1 MMRKQTGMVIWV
13 CLLLVML
20 AGGVGYVVGRG
31 PFVMARQVETTLKN
45 EALTPLDTLTMD
57 QAACAALAQAVEDE
71 YTQWL
76 SPVQMQDLMTEIS
89 GEEAAGIG
97 AELLSVEGGWQVIDV
112 LEESP
117 AQMAGLAKGDLI
129 VKINGEPIGEADWTA
144 EEGVTTLFSVER
156 EGMARDVVI
165 IPQKIEPMPAVISKT
180 LPNGYGYIRIRSFVQ
195 EGAENQFEQAM
206 AQFVDAKGVILDVRH
221 NPGGRMDA
229 VLTMLNGCLPD
240 KTEVLCLLEAKGK
253 EERYQTSGEQR
264 YTMPM
269 AVLTDGQSASAAE
282 IFAGVLQNQGR
293 ALIVGDT
300 TYGKGVVQ
308 KLKTLKDGS
317 GLKYTMAEYRMADG
331 TVIHEKGVTPDIKLT
346 CEGLPGWART
356 ELEDLPLQA
365 AVQALE
371 TQQP

>member
-1 MMRKQTGMVIWV
+1 
-13 CLLLVML
+13 
-20 AGGVGYVVGRG
+20 
-31 PFVMARQVETTLKN
+31 
-45 EALTPLDTLTMD
+45 
-57 QAACAALAQAVEDE
+57 
-71 YTQWL
+71 
-76 SPVQMQDLMTEIS
+76 
-89 GEEAAGIG
+89 
-97 AELLSVEGGWQVIDV
+97 
-112 LEESP
+112 
-117 AQMAGLAKGDLI
+117 
-129 VKINGEPIGEADWTA
+129 
-144 EEGVTTLFSVER
+144 
-156 EGMARDVVI
+156 
-165 IPQKIEPMPAVISKT
+165 
-180 LPNGYGYIRIRSFVQ
+180 
-195 EGAENQFEQAM
+195 M

-221 NPGGRMDA
+221 NQGGRMDA
-229 VLTMLNGCLPD
+229 VLTMLNGSLPD

>member
-1 MMRKQTGMVIWV
+1 MRKQKGIWIWV
-13 CLLLVML
+13 CLLCVML
-20 AGGVGYVVGRG
+20 AGGIGYVAGRG
-31 PFVMARQVETTLKN
+31 PFVMARQVEATLKN
-45 EALTPLDTLTMD
+45 EALAPLDTQAMD
-57 QAACAALAQAVEDE
+57 QAACAALAQAVKDE

-76 SPVQMQDLMTEIS
+76 SPAQMQALMADIG
-89 GEEAAGIG
+89 GEAAAGIG
-97 AELLSVEGGWQVIDV
+97 AELLRVEKGWQVTDIQ
-112 LEESP
+112 EQSP
-117 AQMAGLAKGDLI
+117 AQSAGLAKGDLI
-129 VKINGEPIGEADWTA
+129 VNINGEPVDKVDWTP
-144 EEGVTTLFSVER
+144 EEGVTSLFTVER
-156 EGMARDVVI
+156 DGMTRDLVL
-165 IPQKIEPMPAVISKT
+165 IPQKIEPLPAIVAKT

-195 EGAENQFEQAM
+195 EGMEEEFERAMDQFCQAE
-206 AQFVDAKGVILDVRH
+206 GVIVDVRH

-229 VLTMLNGCLPD
+229 VLTILNGCLPD

-253 EERYQTSGEQR
+253 EERYQTSGNQR

-317 GLKYTMAEYRMADG
+317 GLKYTMAEYRLADG
-331 TVIHEKGVTPDIKLT
+331 TVIHEKGIAPDIKLA
-346 CEGLPGWART
+346 CDGLPGWAGA
-356 ELEDLPLQA
+356 ELEDIPLQT

-371 TQQP
+371 AQR

>member
-1 MMRKQTGMVIWV
+1 MRKQKGMVIWI
-13 CLLLVML
+13 CLLCVML
-20 AGGVGYVVGRG
+20 AGGVGYVAGRG
-31 PFVMARQVETTLKN
+31 PFVMARQVEATLKN
-45 EALTPLDTLTMD
+45 EALTPLDALTMD

-76 SPVQMQDLMTEIS
+76 SPAQMQDLMADIT

-97 AELLSVEGGWQVIDV
+97 AELLSVQEGWQVTDIM
-112 LEESP
+112 EQSP
-117 AQMAGLAKGDLI
+117 AQNAGLAKGDLI
-129 VKINGEPIGEADWTA
+129 IKINGESVGKVDWVP
-144 EEGVTTLFSVER
+144 EEGVTTLFTVQR
-156 EGMARDVVI
+156 EGMTRDIVV
-165 IPQKIEPMPAVISKT
+165 IPQKIEPLPAIIAKP

-195 EGAENQFEQAM
+195 EGIEDEFEKAMEQFSQ
-206 AQFVDAKGVILDVRH
+206 AKGVIIDVRH

-253 EERYQTSGEQR
+253 EERYQTSGGQR

-331 TVIHEKGVTPDIKLT
+331 TVIHEKGVAPDVKLT
-346 CEGLPGWART
+346 CDGLPGWAGT
-356 ELEDLPLQA
+356 ELEDIPLQT

-371 TQQP
+371 AQQR